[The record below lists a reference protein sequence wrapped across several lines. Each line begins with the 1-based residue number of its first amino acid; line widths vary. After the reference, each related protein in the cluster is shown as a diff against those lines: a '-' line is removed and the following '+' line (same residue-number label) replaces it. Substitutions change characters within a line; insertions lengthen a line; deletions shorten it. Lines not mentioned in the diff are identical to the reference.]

1 MSAMTAWWAN
11 RTPRQ
16 KTAIKVVGGA
26 AGALTLATGVVALGP
41 IVASALA
48 AALAEG
54 GAIATLSAGGAVVA
68 VGKAAVEVA
77 RRT

>member
-1 MSAMTAWWAN
+1 MVGKPDAQAEDGDQGGGRSGGSAHACG
-11 RTPRQ
+11 P
-16 KTAIKVVGGA
+16 
-26 AGALTLATGVVALGP
+26 GVVALGP